1 MGQGTILGIV
11 PLLHFANHDMN
22 DKKFYEMKKLHG
34 MKKLVSLILASSWRW
49 VSKVITLD
57 DLFAW

>member
-22 DKKFYEMKKLHG
+22 DKKFYEMKKLHE
-34 MKKLVSLILASSWRW
+34 MKKHVSLILALLMALGIKSNY
-49 VSKVITLD
+49 
-57 DLFAW
+57 A